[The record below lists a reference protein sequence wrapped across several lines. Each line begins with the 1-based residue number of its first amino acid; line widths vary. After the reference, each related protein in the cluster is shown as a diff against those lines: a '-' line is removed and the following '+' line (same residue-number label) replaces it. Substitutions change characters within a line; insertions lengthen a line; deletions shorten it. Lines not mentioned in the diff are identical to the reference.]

1 MTYAPYIF
9 VIGYSFFDPYINNLI
24 IEALNK
30 GNKRLIIINPT
41 FGPQEIKYKTAENI
55 EEAKT
60 IDNKNVNKILVEYIE
75 AIQANP
81 FYSEMPEFNIKRI
94 NGENSIIYYRI
105 GFEKFI
111 NDFFSNRGLK
121 FKELINSLETE
132 KQAED
137 APFE

>member
-1 MTYAPYIF
+1 
-9 VIGYSFFDPYINNLI
+9 
-24 IEALNK
+24 
-30 GNKRLIIINPT
+30 
-41 FGPQEIKYKTAENI
+41 
-55 EEAKT
+55 
-60 IDNKNVNKILVEYIE
+60 
-75 AIQANP
+75 
-81 FYSEMPEFNIKRI
+81 MPEFNIKRI

-121 FKELINSLETE
+121 FKKLINLLETE